1 MKNTLDWIKTNPF
14 IVACGGVA
22 LLGLLGIGYLLLVA
36 APGFTETRSNEIKQ
50 YLDKQRSFMNVS
62 VPLPN
67 EDPNAPPDIETVV
80 INDEVIRDVS
90 RIYGQI
96 KSQYDTIRLDISDK
110 NASRHRSVLLG
121 GGDIWPDADPRR
133 YFARYE
139 RAAADY
145 RDHFEAVFDPGND
158 NPWAMPSMRA
168 SSPPSS
174 AEVSE
179 VLEETAFNFL
189 GSIGVSSAAELT
201 DNQANQLYAEQR
213 MQLMQLLADRAR
225 RINLYAQLPEDQD
238 PFFVEP
244 SDDDRANTGGGN
256 NPLLGGGSRDRDR
269 DRDNGLP
276 AGYPFFI
283 ADWAYAESAPKPDE
297 LWEGQV
303 QLWIMRDIM
312 HAIAQVNQVDDNP
325 QASVLN
331 SPIKRLVRLGDVPG
345 YVGMHTVG
353 GVFDETDSDTD
364 GGFDRERRTPRSRP
378 SGEGSGA
385 SRSDQVPSIYPDPPS
400 ELEPKEPTDAAP
412 EHFGITPSGR
422 VSNSVFDVRH
432 SRLVIDIEW
441 DKLPLFVEQLRKT
454 NFMTVIDADI
464 RDLDEYA
471 LLREGYVYGKG
482 DVVRANLLIES
493 LWFRE
498 WTGELMPKVVRQ
510 KLLIEPLPNA
520 RDADEQYPSEDQP
533 Y

>member
-14 IVACGGVA
+14 IVACGAVA
-22 LLGLLGIGYLLLVA
+22 LLGLLGIAYLLLFA
-36 APGFTETRSNEIKQ
+36 APSFTQTRSSEIKQ

-62 VPLPN
+62 VPVPN

-96 KSQYDTIRLDISDK
+96 KSQYETIRLDISDK

-121 GGDIWPDADPRR
+121 RGAIWPDNRR
-133 YFARYE
+133 QDLFVQ
-139 RAAADY
+139 AAVDY
-145 RDHFEAVFDPGND
+145 LNHFKAVFDAGNE

-174 AEVSE
+174 AEVAE
-179 VLEETAFNFL
+179 VLEQTAINFL

-201 DNQANQLYAEQR
+201 ESQANQLYAEQR
-213 MQLMQLLADRAR
+213 MELMQLLADRAR
-225 RINLYAQLPEDQD
+225 RINIYAQLPPDQD

-244 SDDDRANTGGGN
+244 SEGDRARTGGVN
-256 NPLLGGGSRDRDR
+256 NPLLGGGSGRAQTQG
-269 DRDNGLP
+269 NGLP
-276 AGYPFFI
+276 AGYPFYI
-283 ADWAYAESAPKPDE
+283 AGWAYAESAPQPDE

-312 HAIAQVNQVDDNP
+312 HTIAQVNRVNDNP
-325 QASVLN
+325 QANVLN
-331 SPIKRLVRLGDVPG
+331 SPIKRLIRLEDVPG
-345 YVGMHTVG
+345 YIGMHTVG
-353 GVFDETDSDTD
+353 GVFDETGTNVASGFERESPSPRPRPT
-364 GGFDRERRTPRSRP
+364 GGV
-378 SGEGSGA
+378 SGAGGSG
-385 SRSDQVPSIYPDPPS
+385 QVPSIYPDPPS

-412 EHFGITPSGR
+412 EHFGITPTGR
-422 VSNSVFDVRH
+422 VSNAVFDVRH
-432 SRLVIDIEW
+432 SRLIIDIEW
-441 DKLPLFVEQLRKT
+441 DKLPLFMEQLRKT

-464 RDLDEYA
+464 QDLDEYA
-471 LLREGYVYGKG
+471 MLREGYVYGKG

-510 KLLIEPLPNA
+510 KLLIEPLPGAQNA
-520 RDADEQYPSEDQP
+520 DQQQYPSNQP